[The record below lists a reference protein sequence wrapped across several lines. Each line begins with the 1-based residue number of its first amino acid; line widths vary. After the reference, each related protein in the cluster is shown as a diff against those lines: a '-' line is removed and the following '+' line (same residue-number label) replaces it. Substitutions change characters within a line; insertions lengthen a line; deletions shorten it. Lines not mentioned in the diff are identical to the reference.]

1 MVKTYR
7 IKKTVSLALTFA
19 MMVGCGIIESGN
31 CSKINASEKKQNYII
46 QTSSGRELSHTL
58 RVYDEIESVTEAAKD
73 ELVDENIA
81 TVSLDKYEVEELKE
95 DTDIISIEKDK
106 VVKAA
111 KEQNVKKI
119 NGKDIDLEW
128 NKKLIKCKS
137 IKDGDVKKRVKI
149 AVIDSGVDWGNDI
162 DLEETVTLV
171 PGEEEMN
178 PLFMDGTGH
187 GNSVAG
193 LIAAKDNN

>member
-46 QTSSGRELSHTL
+46 QRSSGRELSHTL

-111 KEQNVKKI
+111 KEQN
-119 NGKDIDLEW
+119 E
-128 NKKLIKCKS
+128 C
-137 IKDGDVKKRVKI
+137 R
-149 AVIDSGVDWGNDI
+149 
-162 DLEETVTLV
+162 
-171 PGEEEMN
+171 
-178 PLFMDGTGH
+178 H
-187 GNSVAG
+187 
-193 LIAAKDNN
+193 